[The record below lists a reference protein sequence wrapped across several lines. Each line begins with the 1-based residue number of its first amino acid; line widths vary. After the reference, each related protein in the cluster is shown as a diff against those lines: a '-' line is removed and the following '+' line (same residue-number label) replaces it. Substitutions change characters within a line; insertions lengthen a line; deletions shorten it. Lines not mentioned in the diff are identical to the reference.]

1 MSIKTTEKR
10 YVDITRQRLSTSSR
24 LNTYNIFRI
33 TETNQ
38 YFLNHFRFFDV
49 VKDVKSNDMFF
60 DSYNALEN
68 EWWDN
73 ISEKFYGT
81 PYYWYLICSLNDIIN
96 PYEELVVGQK
106 IKILKQTYL
115 YPVFK
120 NIKDISKL

>member
-1 MSIKTTEKR
+1 
-10 YVDITRQRLSTSSR
+10 
-24 LNTYNIFRI
+24 
-33 TETNQ
+33 
-38 YFLNHFRFFDV
+38 
-49 VKDVKSNDMFF
+49 MFF